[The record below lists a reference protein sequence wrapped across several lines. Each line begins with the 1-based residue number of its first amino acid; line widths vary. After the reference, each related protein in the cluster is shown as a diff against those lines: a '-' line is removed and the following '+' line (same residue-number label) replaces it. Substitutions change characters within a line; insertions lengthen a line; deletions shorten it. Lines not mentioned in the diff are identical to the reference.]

1 MSAAEG
7 AAGAN
12 PANPER
18 LRERLR
24 DLLGVD
30 RWVEAN
36 FPAVA
41 PSAEEEVV
49 KLLQSYPGEIMVI
62 GQGTSFPSEFTPPS
76 DALILLTSRLVEH
89 FSYSAEDQVVEISAG
104 WSLAEAR
111 SRLSSVGV
119 VVPALERFPNGTI
132 GGRLAGISSRHTG
145 GRDGWTQSLLGITVA
160 TPDGEKLQFG
170 GRCIKDVAGYD
181 LRHIFTG
188 SRGNL
193 GVILKAIFR
202 CRPQSEWAAYGYPV
216 STPRPA
222 GRISPVLRKL
232 LDPKGRMRSGV

>member
-18 LRERLR
+18 LRERLK

-30 RWVEAN
+30 IWLDAN

-41 PSAEEEVV
+41 PKKEFEVE
-49 KLLQSYPGEIMVI
+49 KLLQGYPGEIMVI
-62 GQGTSFPSEFTPPS
+62 GKGTSFPPDFNPPT
-76 DALILLTSRLVEH
+76 DALILLTSRMIEH
-89 FSYSAEDQVVEISAG
+89 FVYSPEDQIVEISAG
-104 WSLAEAR
+104 WGLAEAR
-111 SRLSSVGV
+111 QRLATLGIL
-119 VVPALERFPNGTI
+119 VPAWERFSKGSI
-132 GGRLAGISSRHTG
+132 GGRLAGISSRHNG
-145 GRDGWTQSLLGITVA
+145 GSDGWTQSLLGITVA
-160 TPDGEKLQFG
+160 LPDGEKLEFG

-202 CRPQSEWAAYGYPV
+202 CQPQAEWKSYG
-216 STPRPA
+216 
-222 GRISPVLRKL
+222 
-232 LDPKGRMRSGV
+232 

>member
-7 AAGAN
+7 AAGAT

-18 LRERLR
+18 LKERLK
-24 DLLGVD
+24 DLLGIDLWVD
-30 RWVEAN
+30 AN
-36 FPAVA
+36 FPAIAPTKETEVA
-41 PSAEEEVV
+41 
-49 KLLQSYPGEIMVI
+49 KLLQGYPGEVMVI
-62 GQGTSFPSEFTPPS
+62 GQGTSFPQEFSPPT
-76 DALILLTSRLVEH
+76 DALILLTTRLVEH
-89 FSYSAEDQVVEISAG
+89 FEYSAEDQVVEISAG
-104 WSLAEAR
+104 WGLAE
-111 SRLSSVGV
+111 SRQRLATVGM
-119 VVPALERFPNGTI
+119 VVPAWERFENGTI
-132 GGRLAGISSRHTG
+132 GGRLAGISSRHSG

-160 TPDGEKLQFG
+160 MPDGEQLGFG

-181 LRHIFTG
+181 LRHLFTG

-202 CRPQSEWAAYGYPV
+202 CQPQSEWKSYGYPI
-216 STPRPA
+216 TLPKAA